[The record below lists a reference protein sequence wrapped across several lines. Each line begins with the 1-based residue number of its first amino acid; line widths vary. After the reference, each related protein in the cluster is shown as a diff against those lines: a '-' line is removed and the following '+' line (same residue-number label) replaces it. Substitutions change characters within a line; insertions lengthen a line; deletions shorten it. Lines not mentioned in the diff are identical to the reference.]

1 MLISGA
7 GVAGPALA
15 WWMTQQGWDVTV
27 VERAAALRD
36 GGQAVDFRGPVH
48 REVLERMGM
57 WQAICAHRTKGS
69 DMVLLARSGSPIATL
84 PSVMMSGD
92 VEIQRGELC
101 KLLYERTVR
110 TAEYH
115 FGDHL
120 TALDQG
126 ADDVTVRFA
135 SGRIERY
142 GLVVGAD
149 GLHSGVR
156 ALAFGDESS
165 FLRHHGY
172 RIATYSLPNV
182 HGLDGTAFT
191 YTVPGRACMV
201 SAESESRARALFV
214 FAGGPLGHERFE
226 TAAQQAL
233 LCTAYRDVGWEVP
246 RVLAELPHATDLY
259 VDQIATIAI
268 DRYATGR
275 VVLLGDAAYGGTLG
289 GQGTSL
295 AIVGAHVL
303 AGELAAARGD
313 HMVAFARYEA
323 RMRPYATSCQKG
335 AERVGSFF
343 APRTR
348 VGLLLRNLFYRAL
361 TSRLLIKQFEKL
373 VKASATAFELP
384 DYDVP
389 DQRACHATTRPD
401 TRDT

>member
-1 MLISGA
+1 
-7 GVAGPALA
+7 
-15 WWMTQQGWDVTV
+15 MTQQGWDVTV

-48 REVLERMGM
+48 REVLERMGL

-69 DMVLLARSGSPIATL
+69 DMVLLARSGSPITTL
-84 PSVMMSGD
+84 SSVMMSGD
-92 VEIQRGELC
+92 VELQRGELC

-110 TAEYH
+110 TAEYR

-201 SAESESRARALFV
+201 TFAAAGRQRLRLRGDRARLRRWLH
-214 FAGGPLGHERFE
+214 GRRERSG
-226 TAAQQAL
+226 QL
-233 LCTAYRDVGWEVP
+233 RRVRPRLRRR
-246 RVLAELPHATDLY
+246 RVL
-259 VDQIATIAI
+259 
-268 DRYATGR
+268 GR
-275 VVLLGDAAYGGTLG
+275 CVPAA
-289 GQGTSL
+289 
-295 AIVGAHVL
+295 V
-303 AGELAAARGD
+303 AR
-313 HMVAFARYEA
+313 R
-323 RMRPYATSCQKG
+323 RP
-335 AERVGSFF
+335 E
-343 APRTR
+343 RTR
-348 VGLLLRNLFYRAL
+348 GPAGARR
-361 TSRLLIKQFEKL
+361 
-373 VKASATAFELP
+373 
-384 DYDVP
+384 
-389 DQRACHATTRPD
+389 
-401 TRDT
+401 